1 MPVVLRMCL
10 ALLVLFVVGGCS
22 VPQSSLRP
30 TATTSAPTR
39 HILPNGIPVI
49 IQEHR
54 ASDVVAVQLWVRAG
68 GRDEA
73 ASELGLAHY
82 LEHMLFK
89 GTSTRPPGFIE
100 RDVEGVGGRINAG
113 TSWDYTF
120 YHTVLPARQ
129 APSAIEML
137 VDVGVN
143 ASLEAG
149 LLEAEKQVV
158 LEEMRLNDDS
168 PRRFLVRQLFASAYE
183 THPYG
188 RPVIGRPE
196 LISALSRETLV
207 AFYRRHYVP
216 EMFALVVVGAV
227 NPEEIL
233 RVARAT
239 LGALPR
245 SGERRL
251 PPPPPPAPRSVRVEA
266 ARPGSEAHLGLAWL
280 APRLDHADTPALD
293 LLMSILGRTKTSRL
307 VASLRERQGLVSV
320 IGSSL
325 SSMEAGGLVMIT
337 AQLEPERLARAESE
351 ILNEIV
357 RVRDGGVTAAELKRA
372 ITAAEVQHE
381 FSIETAEGRARA
393 YGQAETTWRL
403 EEELKYVDRLR
414 SVSAAQVQAVARRY
428 LDVERYARVTL
439 VPPRP

>member
-1 MPVVLRMCL
+1 
-10 ALLVLFVVGGCS
+10 
-22 VPQSSLRP
+22 
-30 TATTSAPTR
+30 
-39 HILPNGIPVI
+39 
-49 IQEHR
+49 
-54 ASDVVAVQLWVRAG
+54 
-68 GRDEA
+68 
-73 ASELGLAHY
+73 
-82 LEHMLFK
+82 
-89 GTSTRPPGFIE
+89 
-100 RDVEGVGGRINAG
+100 
-113 TSWDYTF
+113 
-120 YHTVLPARQ
+120 
-129 APSAIEML
+129 
-137 VDVGVN
+137 
-143 ASLEAG
+143 
-149 LLEAEKQVV
+149 
-158 LEEMRLNDDS
+158 
-168 PRRFLVRQLFASAYE
+168 
-183 THPYG
+183 
-188 RPVIGRPE
+188 
-196 LISALSRETLV
+196 
-207 AFYRRHYVP
+207 
-216 EMFALVVVGAV
+216 VGAV

-337 AQLEPERLARAESE
+337 AQLEPERLARAEAE

-393 YGQAETTWRL
+393 YGQAETTWHF